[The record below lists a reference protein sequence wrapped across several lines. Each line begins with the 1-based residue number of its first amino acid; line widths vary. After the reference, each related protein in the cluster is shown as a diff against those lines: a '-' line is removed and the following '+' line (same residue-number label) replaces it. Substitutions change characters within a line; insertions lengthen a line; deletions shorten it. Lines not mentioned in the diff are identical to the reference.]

1 MFIHQPRSGVLT
13 MKFVLFR
20 DVKKEYR
27 WRMVA
32 TNGNIVATS
41 GEGYKNKK
49 DCLATLESIKKSAA
63 DAPVA
68 EEES

>member
-1 MFIHQPRSGVLT
+1 

-20 DVKKEYR
+20 DAKTEYR

-32 TNGNIVATS
+32 ANGNVVATS

-49 DCLATLESIKKSAA
+49 DCLSTLESIRKAAA
-63 DAPVA
+63 DAPVS
-68 EEES
+68 EEEP